1 MYTLLVVDD
10 EPILI
15 RGIRSFVDFDALSIN
30 EVLEADNGEEALEL
44 FKTHKPDLVL
54 ADINMPK
61 MNGLDF
67 ASAAKAL
74 KPDVKIAMITG
85 YDYFDYAVAAL
96 KTGVDDY
103 VLKPVSKNDIQE
115 LLQKLIGKVQE
126 AHRQQEVTKL
136 VDGLIQLTDSEEETT
151 GYKYQIQQE
160 INTNIDNIEFSLATL
175 ASKLALSTSYVS
187 TLFKQLFGTT
197 FQQYMIAVRLD
208 RAKLLLLSTDM
219 KMYEIAASVGFD
231 DPNYFSA
238 AFKKRFSLSPNQF
251 KEKSRE

>member
-30 EVLEADNGEEALEL
+30 EVLEAANGEEALEL